1 MCTECIFQK
10 NQLALYLEN
19 IFLPFLSAYR
29 ENYSTQNVLIRLV
42 EEWKKY
48 LDNNEVVGEE
58 WEGVLMDLSNAF
70 DCIIN
75 DLLIAKLSASGFD
88 KTALKYIYS
97 YLKKRKQCA
106 TESDIHSGFEEIISG
121 VFQGSIVGP
130 ILIKAFLNYFFY
142 DIENASVYNFGDDNT
157 LSCFVKTV
165 KGLINILKEESE
177 VEINCFSSNKIV
189 VNPDKFR
196 SIF

>member
-29 ENYSTQNVLIRLV
+29 ENHSTQNVLIRLV

-142 DIENASVYNFGDDNT
+142 DIKMHPF
-157 LSCFVKTV
+157 
-165 KGLINILKEESE
+165 IILEMITPCLVSLKQSK
-177 VEINCFSSNKIV
+177 V
-189 VNPDKFR
+189 
-196 SIF
+196 

>member
-106 TESDIHSGFEEIISG
+106 TESDI
-121 VFQGSIVGP
+121 
-130 ILIKAFLNYFFY
+130 
-142 DIENASVYNFGDDNT
+142 
-157 LSCFVKTV
+157 
-165 KGLINILKEESE
+165 
-177 VEINCFSSNKIV
+177 IV
-189 VNPDKFR
+189 VLKK
-196 SIF
+196 